1 MKYREKRDLV
11 EVDDVLVTEEREKSL
26 LVLYEGEEVLI
37 PKSQISDA
45 SEVQGN
51 GDKGVLI
58 IPRWL
63 ARDRQMVE

>member
-1 MKYREKRDLV
+1 MRYREKRDLI
-11 EVDDVLVTEEREKSL
+11 EIENVLVVEEREKSL
-26 LVLYEGEEVLI
+26 LVLYEGEEILI
-37 PKSQISDA
+37 PKSQISDM

-63 ARDRQMVE
+63 ANDRDMLL

>member
-1 MKYREKRDLV
+1 MRYREKRDLI
-11 EVDDVLVTEEREKSL
+11 EIENVLVVEEREKSL
-26 LVLYEGEEVLI
+26 LVLYEGEEILI
-37 PKSQISDA
+37 PKSQISDM

-63 ARDRQMVE
+63 ANDRDMLS